1 MRRIE
6 TNVHIDA
13 ALEQVWQVLVD
24 FAAYPAWS
32 PHLTVVGRP
41 EQGQRLRVTAAAPG
55 EKGMRFAPRV
65 LAAGRGGSYGGAVGC
80 S

>member
-13 ALEQVWQVLVD
+13 APEQVWQVLVD

-80 S
+80 P